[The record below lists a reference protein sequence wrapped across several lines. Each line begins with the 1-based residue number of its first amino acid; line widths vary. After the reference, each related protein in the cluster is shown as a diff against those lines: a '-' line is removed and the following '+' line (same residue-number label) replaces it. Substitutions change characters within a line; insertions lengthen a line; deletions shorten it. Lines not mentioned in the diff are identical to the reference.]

1 MRTTVRL
8 DDALLREAKK
18 VAAETGRSLTVVI
31 ADSLRETL
39 ARRRKPS
46 KSGPV
51 RLPTFGGGRLVP
63 GINLDKTSELLGRL
77 DDEKWSS
84 RT

>member
-8 DDALLREAKK
+8 DDTLLREAKK
-18 VAAETGRSLTVVI
+18 VAAESGKSLTSVI

-39 ARRRKPS
+39 SRRRKTP
-46 KSGPV
+46 KTGRV
-51 RLPTFGGGRLVP
+51 RLPTFGGGRLMP

-84 RT
+84 QT